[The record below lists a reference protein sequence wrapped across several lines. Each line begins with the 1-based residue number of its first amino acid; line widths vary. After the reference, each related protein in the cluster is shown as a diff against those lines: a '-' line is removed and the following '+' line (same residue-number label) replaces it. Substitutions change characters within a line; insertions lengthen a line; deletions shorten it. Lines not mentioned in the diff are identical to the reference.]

1 MSKQKDTILFSDSL
15 DGRLDVSS
23 FYESEIKNDL
33 SCEIEIPDFEIL
45 EFNLLKFTSGNN
57 VCLTLLSA
65 SDNIIKL
72 FNSESIE
79 RISVFINGHQIFYSL
94 FEENLQH
101 KISKTIQKNESD
113 MFMCEL
119 FISDLNS

>member
-1 MSKQKDTILFSDSL
+1 MTKEKDTILFSDSL

-33 SCEIEIPDFEIL
+33 SCEIEILDFEIL
-45 EFNLLKFTSGNN
+45 EFNLLKFTSGNS

-65 SDNIIKL
+65 HDNIIKL

-79 RISVFINGHQIFYSL
+79 RISVFINGHQIFYSS
-94 FEENLQH
+94 FDENLQP

-113 MFMCEL
+113 MFVCEL